1 MIDNELNE
9 EIKTNIDVDQL
20 ERQLDKLFIDS
31 SDWECKKILVAF
43 VLLSSN
49 PFWQFSLK

>member
-1 MIDNELNE
+1 MISINLDTKGKTEEQIMNMIDNELNE

-31 SDWECKKILVAF
+31 SD
-43 VLLSSN
+43 
-49 PFWQFSLK
+49 